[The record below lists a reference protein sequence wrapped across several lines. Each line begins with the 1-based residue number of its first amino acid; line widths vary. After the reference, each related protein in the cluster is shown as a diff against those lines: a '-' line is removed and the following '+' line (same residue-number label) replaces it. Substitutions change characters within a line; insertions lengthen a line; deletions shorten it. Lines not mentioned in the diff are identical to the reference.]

1 MHKCSGPGCPCYEC
15 SGCKRRQVQRSK
27 FLTHQMYGHCA
38 RSLSRE
44 QKDRDLARQDVRD
57 PNLEMVRKVNKIR
70 NQGRDRPMEL
80 GGVMELVSENSCDD
94 GGTKDQDTLI
104 SILEVEENLT
114 VDVKEEVEEDEEMF
128 ELVTSYGNQGV
139 MQGVEEVYLHN
150 KFKTEANSFEG
161 LADVSSWMR
170 AEEKDPLS
178 IATEDSQG
186 ADKQYTPQC
195 DECGKHFEN
204 LRYLKKHLKT
214 HGDKV
219 FECHECE
226 AGFSQSKGLSAHTVH
241 THSGLKPFKC
251 EECGAGFAAA
261 QDLKRHI
268 YTHTGERPFKC
279 KECGAGFTRSWG
291 LNNHMHKHS
300 GEKPFKCE
308 QCGAGFIMR
317 QGLKRHL
324 ISHSGEKPFKC
335 EECEARFSRIEALTI
350 HTRTHTGE
358 KPFSCQDCDA
368 RFTENGQLRKHMKQ
382 HTNKN
387 STDTSEPVN
396 KPHKCEQCGA
406 GFKVRQGLLRH
417 MMTHSEEK
425 PFCCEECGAR
435 FSLKCTL
442 ATHKRIHKGVKKQA
456 AEDTSG
462 ELMAYP
468 DDAKLDLT

>member
-1 MHKCSGPGCPCYEC
+1 
-15 SGCKRRQVQRSK
+15 
-27 FLTHQMYGHCA
+27 
-38 RSLSRE
+38 
-44 QKDRDLARQDVRD
+44 
-57 PNLEMVRKVNKIR
+57 
-70 NQGRDRPMEL
+70 MEL
-80 GGVMELVSENSCDD
+80 GGDMELVSEDSCDD
-94 GGTKDQDTLI
+94 GGTTDQETLI
-104 SILEVEENLT
+104 SILKVEENLT
-114 VDVKEEVEEDEEMF
+114 EEVKEEVEEDEEIF
-128 ELVTSYGNQGV
+128 ELVTNYGNQGV
-139 MQGVEEVYLHN
+139 MQDMEEVFLHHT
-150 KFKTEANSFEG
+150 FKTEVNSYEG

-178 IATEDSQG
+178 ITTEDSQG
-186 ADKQYTPQC
+186 ADKQHTPQC

-214 HGDKV
+214 HGEKV
-219 FECHECE
+219 FECHKREV
-226 AGFSQSKGLSAHTVH
+226 GFSQSKGLTAH

-251 EECGAGFAAA
+251 EECGSGFAAA

-308 QCGAGFIMR
+308 QCGAGFVMR

-358 KPFSCQDCDA
+358 KPFCCQDCDA

-382 HTNKN
+382 HTKKN
-387 STDTSEPVN
+387 GTDTLEPVN
-396 KPHKCEQCGA
+396 KPHKCEQCGV
-406 GFKVRQGLLRH
+406 GFKVRQGLQRH

-425 PFCCEECGAR
+425 PFNCEECGAR

-442 ATHKRIHKGVKKQA
+442 ATHKRIHKGVKKHA
-456 AEDTSG
+456 AKDTY
-462 ELMAYP
+462 EEVIAYP
-468 DDAKLDLT
+468 DDAKLDFT